1 MGLPY
6 FSFITNTK
14 FIFFKLGFGFVYFF
28 VDHTL
33 YPSVRTDQISSTALN
48 DEGAAKSGHW
58 PQSLCLK
65 YTLSLHLT

>member
-14 FIFFKLGFGFVYFF
+14 FIFLKLGFGFVYFF
-28 VDHTL
+28 VHHIL
-33 YPSVRTDQISSTALN
+33 FPSVRTDQISSTALN
-48 DEGAAKSGHW
+48 DEGAAISGHG

-65 YTLSLHLT
+65 YTLFLRLT